1 MWGIS
6 GVFTLAL
13 TVAKTSSNYD
23 RFAIFVPARSLLLF
37 DLAYQDGNVSG
48 PKGWRGTR
56 VNGGISRSQK
66 HCYLRRKCI
75 FDDLPLASTQ
85 LLRQKS
91 FDNGTSMLGR
101 SFNFD
106 DKNSTLLWYLC
117 SGSWYCF
124 LRSSETSQAA
134 KEPPHK
140 KGLNMSPSGFVFGSQ
155 TAIHTTQ
162 FFRTAFFQY
171 IQSGVTSTHLHLD
184 WMMPF

>member
-66 HCYLRRKCI
+66 HCYLRRKCN

-106 DKNSTLLWYLC
+106 DKNSTLIWYPLLRVLVLLPTKLRNLTSC
-117 SGSWYCF
+117 TGATTQKKTNDESFGYCF
-124 LRSSETSQAA
+124 WEPDSDPHHTVFPYCLFLVHSIRCDEHSSS
-134 KEPPHK
+134 
-140 KGLNMSPSGFVFGSQ
+140 S
-155 TAIHTTQ
+155 
-162 FFRTAFFQY
+162 
-171 IQSGVTSTHLHLD
+171 
-184 WMMPF
+184 